1 MKKVNENRWELQIE
15 DVEKIVYNKEIIICE
30 QKKDKKLYMPAYLLT
45 EAGRNIFNILLPA
58 FDKKFFDKFIE
69 WLNKEIEISYLPIK

>member
-1 MKKVNENRWELQIE
+1 
-15 DVEKIVYNKEIIICE
+15 
-30 QKKDKKLYMPAYLLT
+30 MPAYLLT